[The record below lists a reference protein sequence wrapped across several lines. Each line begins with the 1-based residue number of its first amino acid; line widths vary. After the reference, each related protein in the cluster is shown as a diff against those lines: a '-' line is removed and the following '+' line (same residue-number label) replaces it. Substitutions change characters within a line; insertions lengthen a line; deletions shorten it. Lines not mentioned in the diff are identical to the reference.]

1 MKMIRVNGMNRAAIF
16 SVLFACLMVSLG
28 KVTFAENLYSESSY
42 EPLVSDHRG
51 VSVGDA
57 ITILIVENSRA
68 RSQTNAS
75 LNESIGLS
83 GSVGQT
89 NQTDIGS
96 VDIGVGRNSGGLT
109 QREGQMD
116 ARITVLVEKVDEA
129 GNLFV
134 KGEQQLMVNGEEQR
148 IKAEG
153 WLRKEDVSANNVAI
167 STRLAN
173 ANIEYSGFGYGSD
186 TEKPGFLHWLMSK
199 IGLI

>member
-1 MKMIRVNGMNRAAIF
+1 MFLNTIYQRIVMVTMLLAAI
-16 SVLFACLMVSLG
+16 SMNVNS
-28 KVTFAENLYSESSY
+28 ESLYSESTFES
-42 EPLVSDHRG
+42 LVSDHRG
-51 VSVGDA
+51 ISVGDA
-57 ITILIVENSRA
+57 ITVLIVENSRA

-89 NQTDIGS
+89 NQTELGS

-116 ARITVLVEKVDEA
+116 ARITVIVEKIDEA

-134 KGEQQLMVNGEEQR
+134 KGEQKLVVNGEEQR

-153 WLRKEDVSANNVAI
+153 WLRKEDIGANNVAI